1 MDNCQMNLKIILIYC
16 FLVFKFAFGDSEPSN
31 LISVCTGFP
40 DIINLK
46 YERKLS
52 HKIGFLIDPGIISY
66 FATSRKSII
75 SLYSGMIGINYYLSS
90 VEKSMGSFHDHI
102 MQFYYSPIFDHFDKP
117 NLLFHSLGGR
127 YLYRL
132 IHNGSS
138 MSPYVS
144 IGIMALYYPY
154 EIDGEGFKTPLLPC
168 ITGSIG
174 FGKAF

>member
-1 MDNCQMNLKIILIYC
+1 MRRTMTFKFIPICC
-16 FLVFKFAFGDSEPSN
+16 FLSLKFAFCDSEPSN
-31 LISVCTGFP
+31 LISICTGFP

-52 HKIGFLIDPGIISY
+52 HKVGFLVDPGIISY
-66 FATSRKSII
+66 FATSRTSII
-75 SLYSGMIGINYYLSS
+75 PLYSGMIGINYYLRSA
-90 VEKSMGSFHDHI
+90 EKSVDSFHDHI
-102 MQFYYSPIFDHFDKP
+102 MQFYYSPIFDHFDNPK
-117 NLLFHSLGGR
+117 LLFHSLGGR

-132 IHNGSS
+132 IHKGPS
-138 MSPYVS
+138 MSPYIS

-154 EIDGEGFKTPLLPC
+154 ELEGEGFKTPLLPC